1 MQLEVSVTEFKELF
15 NQLQSPDGLFSLLRL
30 DVREQIGGYL
40 SELMKAEL
48 SDFLG
53 REKYERQEG
62 KKNYRNGFYDRKI
75 TLKGI
80 GKVEAQVP
88 RDRQGAYQTQ
98 LLPRSQR
105 YEKALVEDLSLLF
118 LTGISTRTLAML
130 SQRLIGRKISHSQ
143 VSRAHQ
149 ELSEAVLTWRE
160 RDLSEEIY
168 KYLYIDG
175 VHFKMRIHGSIELV
189 PVLVVK
195 SSQKTE
201 KADR

>member
-15 NQLQSPDGLFSLLRL
+15 NQIQSPDGLFSLLRL

-40 SELMKAEL
+40 SELMKVEL
-48 SDFLG
+48 TDFLG

-62 KKNYRNGFYDRKI
+62 KKNHRNGFYDRKI

-80 GKVEAQVP
+80 GEVEAQVP

-98 LLPRSQR
+98 VLPRSQR

-149 ELSEAVLTWRE
+149 
-160 RDLSEEIY
+160 D
-168 KYLYIDG
+168 
-175 VHFKMRIHGSIELV
+175 
-189 PVLVVK
+189 
-195 SSQKTE
+195 
-201 KADR
+201 